1 MSARMWGAFVVG
13 EGGGGGGPHTYLG
26 SCMGGALTADHGV
39 GVLQGKGWGVGDSG
53 ATAFFK
59 DGGSGTQ
66 GPLLS
71 KWLHIAKL

>member
-53 ATAFFK
+53 ATAF
-59 DGGSGTQ
+59 
-66 GPLLS
+66 
-71 KWLHIAKL
+71 